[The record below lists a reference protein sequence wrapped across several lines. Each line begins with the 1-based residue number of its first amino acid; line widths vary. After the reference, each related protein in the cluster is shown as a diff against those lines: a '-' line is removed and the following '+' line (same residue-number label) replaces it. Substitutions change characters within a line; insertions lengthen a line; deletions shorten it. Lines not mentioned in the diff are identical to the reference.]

1 LLAAAVALSTLAAC
15 SAVPHSLPGMAHPQE
30 PVSSVA
36 DGRATTGAP
45 QPAVAPQPT
54 GAPQLAA
61 APQGTIPMALPMPP
75 PPPPPS
81 PVSGGAQAAVATTP
95 PVQVARQEAP
105 AAGTERY
112 KDYGVNPVVDPAKDH
127 LSTFAVDVDTASYA
141 IARRKLLEGG
151 LPPFQ
156 AVRAEEFLNYFEY
169 AYPAPQSG
177 TFAVHSQAAPSPF
190 AAGHHLVRVAVQAR
204 RVPDAQRKPV
214 HLVYLVDVSGSMM
227 GADRI
232 ELAKKSLRMLTGS
245 LRKGDTVAL
254 STYAGNVR
262 QVLAPTGIDQKDR
275 ILAAIDDL
283 TAGGSTAM
291 ASGIDLAYQIAEKT
305 LAPGHVSHVVVLSDG
320 DANVG
325 ASSHEEILKT
335 IARHRSQGITLS
347 TIGFG
352 SGNYQDVMMEQLA
365 DKGDGNYRYIDSER
379 EATRVFSRQVSG
391 MLEAVARD
399 VKVQVD
405 FDPSVVKEYRLIGY
419 ENRDV
424 ADKDFR
430 NDRVD
435 GGEVGSGHAVTAV
448 YDVVFKRT
456 DASPLTVRLRA
467 KPAAGDGAAAE
478 TAFAMKPSEISST
491 FAATSEDFRFAVA
504 VTGFAEVL
512 RKSPH
517 AAGIRLAALEQIAV
531 DSAAGR
537 DDRAEFITL
546 VRKARTLGDGV
557 EIAR

>member
-1 LLAAAVALSTLAAC
+1 MRQPLILLVASLAVSTLAAC
-15 SAVPHSLPGMAHPQE
+15 GSLPRLPGAPMLGQRNPSAPPPQSY
-30 PVSSVA
+30 PA
-36 DGRATTGAP
+36 PMGTMPPAPLATGTMPPALQATGA
-45 QPAVAPQPT
+45 
-54 GAPQLAA
+54 
-61 APQGTIPMALPMPP
+61 
-75 PPPPPS
+75 
-81 PVSGGAQAAVATTP
+81 TP
-95 PVQVARQEAP
+95 PVLPVAKAEVP

-141 IARRKLLEGG
+141 IARRKIKEGG
-151 LPPFQ
+151 LPPYQ

-169 AYPAPQSG
+169 DYPSPDTG
-177 TFAVHSQAAPSPF
+177 TFAVQSQAAPSPF
-190 AAGHHLVRVAVQAR
+190 APGHHLVRVAVQAR
-204 RVPDAQRKPV
+204 RVPEAQRKPV

-232 ELAKKSLRMLTGS
+232 ELAKKSLRMLTAS
-245 LRKGDTVAL
+245 LRAGDTVAL
-254 STYAGNVR
+254 STYAGGVR
-262 QVLAPTGIDQKDR
+262 EVLAPTGVEKKDL
-275 ILAAIDDL
+275 ILAAIDQL

-291 ASGIDLAYQIAEKT
+291 ASGIDLAYRLAEKT
-305 LAPGHVSHVVVLSDG
+305 LVRGHVSHVVVLSDG

-365 DKGDGNYRYIDSER
+365 DKGDGNYRYIDSEQ
-379 EATRVFSRQVSG
+379 EARRVFTQQVSG

-399 VKVQVD
+399 VKIQVD

-435 GGEVGSGHAVTAV
+435 GGEVGSGHSVTAV
-448 YDVVFKRT
+448 YDVVLKRT

-467 KPAAGDGAAAE
+467 RPASGEGPAVE
-478 TAFAMKPSEISST
+478 SAFAMKPADILPT
-491 FAATSEDFRFAVA
+491 FATASVDYRFAVA
-504 VTGFAEVL
+504 VTGFAEIL

-517 AAGIRLAALEQIAV
+517 ASGMRLVSIEQMAV
-531 DSAAGR
+531 DSNA
-537 DDRAEFITL
+537 DRMDRNEFVQL
-546 VRKARTLGDGV
+546 VRKARALAEAT

>member
-1 LLAAAVALSTLAAC
+1 MRKLTFLTASLAVSTLAAC
-15 SAVPHSLPGMAHPQE
+15 GSLASRAGAPMHAHYQPSHPSAVMG
-30 PVSSVA
+30 
-36 DGRATTGAP
+36 
-45 QPAVAPQPT
+45 VAP
-54 GAPQLAA
+54 L
-61 APQGTIPMALPMPP
+61 
-75 PPPPPS
+75 PPPS
-81 PVSGGAQAAVATTP
+81 PTSIAMADTSTP
-95 PVQVARQEAP
+95 
-105 AAGTERY
+105 GSERY
-112 KDYGVNPVVDPAKDH
+112 KDYGVNPIVDASKDR

-141 IARRKLLEGG
+141 IARRKLEEGT

-169 AYPAPQSG
+169 AYKAPEKG
-177 TFAVHSQAAPSPF
+177 TFAVTSEAAPSPF
-190 AAGHHLVRVAVQAR
+190 AAGHHLVRVGVQAR

-214 HLVYLVDVSGSMM
+214 HLVYLVDVSGSMN
-227 GADRI
+227 GPDRI
-232 ELAKKSLRMLTGS
+232 ELAKKSLRILTGS
-245 LRKGDTVAL
+245 LRPGDTVAL

-262 QVLAPTGIDQKDR
+262 EVLAPTGVDQRAK

-283 TAGGSTAM
+283 SAGGSTAM
-291 ASGIDLAYQIAEKT
+291 ASGIELAYKLAEKT
-305 LAPGHVSHVVVLSDG
+305 RVPGHVSHVVILSDG

-325 ASSHEEILKT
+325 TTSHEEILKT
-335 IARHRSQGITLS
+335 IAAHKKEGITLS

-379 EATRVFSRQVSG
+379 EARRVFGKQVSG

-399 VKVQVD
+399 VKVQVE
-405 FDPSVVKEYRLIGY
+405 FDPSVVKEYRLLGY

-430 NDRVD
+430 NDKVD

-448 YDVVFKRT
+448 YDVVLTRT

-467 KPAAGDGAAAE
+467 MPASGEGAAVE
-478 TAFAMKPSEISST
+478 TAFEMKAGDIAPS
-491 FAATSEDFRFAVA
+491 FAKTSDDFRFATAVA
-504 VTGFAEVL
+504 GFAEVL

-517 AAGIRLAALEQIAV
+517 AKGVRLVEVEQIAV

-537 DDRAEFITL
+537 DDRLELVSL
-546 VRKARTLGDGV
+546 VRRARKLTDDAEV
-557 EIAR
+557 AR